1 VNRERIL
8 LILVG
13 GYVACACMTL
23 SITGVRGGGNRF
35 LIGLAVGSC
44 FAFTIVAATWTV
56 LGPGSRKVRIPL
68 ASLLLLA
75 MPTTLF
81 VREGRNEPVSLLLCE
96 LAIFAI
102 VVGTGVLLRR
112 LLRVRLRK
120 STTVQVEIA
129 ETSRTSQY
137 GIRHLMF
144 LTTIVAILLAIGRLA
159 TPYFIAH
166 SGREFLVF
174 AFLALAV
181 CIICLPIV
189 FSVLALNRIFV
200 PATITMFLA
209 GWATLG
215 EYNLFQSL
223 RMSGPDWIDFVW
235 VNTLTFLPVLL
246 ASLGLRLC
254 GYRLVRQLNLTANAD
269 TNYILDG
276 SNQHGS

>member
-1 VNRERIL
+1 MNRERIL
-8 LILVG
+8 LTLVG

-23 SITGVRGGGNRF
+23 SITGVNGSNRF

-68 ASLLLLA
+68 ACLLLLA

-81 VREGRNEPVSLLLCE
+81 VRDGRNEPLSLLLCE
-96 LAIFAI
+96 FAIFAI

-120 STTVQVEIA
+120 STTVHVEIA

-166 SGREFLVF
+166 SGHEFLVF

-181 CIICLPIV
+181 CIICLPII
-189 FSVLALNRIFV
+189 FSVLALNRYLL
-200 PATITMFLA
+200 PATLVMFLA
-209 GWATLG
+209 GVATIG
-215 EYNLFQSL
+215 EYSLFQSL
-223 RMSGPDWIDFVW
+223 RMSGPNWIDFVW

-246 ASLGLRLC
+246 AAIGLRLC
-254 GYRLVRQLNLTANAD
+254 GYRLVRQLSVAAD
-269 TNYILDG
+269 VNYILHG
-276 SNQHGS
+276 SNQNAS